1 MNHPKLSPQHTT
13 HRGGFFMSAIE
24 RKIHAAIFETS
35 NRYLEGASVHVLAK
49 GHRKKEL
56 QTKEKLQKAR
66 SKVRKL
72 DSEL

>member
-1 MNHPKLSPQHTT
+1 
-13 HRGGFFMSAIE
+13 MSAIE